1 MKKEVKNK
9 QIKDVIP
16 SLIVRTTTEALA
28 FLIGSYSASTFLLSN
43 KNSFDEIII
52 DSKEKIVNEP
62 MLLIPLIIAGAASI
76 GITDTALSLDFG
88 EEDKIYSYSE
98 IFDAFKEKHNL
109 KKTARKYR
117 DAGVKNYSKT
127 LKK

>member
-98 IFDAFKEKHNL
+98 IFDTFKEKHNL

-117 DAGVKNYSKT
+117 DAGAKNYSKT

>member
-9 QIKDVIP
+9 PIKDAIS

-28 FLIGSYSASTFLLSN
+28 FIIGSYSASAFLISN

-52 DSKEKIVNEP
+52 DSKERIANEP
-62 MLLIPLIIAGAASI
+62 MLLIPLIIAGVASA
-76 GITDTALSLDFG
+76 GITDTALSLDFDD
-88 EEDKIYSYSE
+88 EDKIYSYIE
-98 IFDAFKEKHNL
+98 IFDTFKEKRNL
-109 KKTARKYR
+109 KRTARKYK
-117 DAGVKNYSKT
+117 DAGANNYSKT